1 MLIKIEEQDRAKIR
15 EANVSKKF
23 TTKTCGVFIIN
34 AKKLCKQEWIYPN
47 RSVNEDPVQLFSKK
61 VNVTLIEL
69 KTWSKI
75 EFKGKKKLEQLV
87 NELRDMSTI
96 L

>member
-1 MLIKIEEQDRAKIR
+1 MKIKTKGQNTR
-15 EANVSKKF
+15 SKCFQRVHYEDMWSLYDK
-23 TTKTCGVFIIN
+23 
-34 AKKLCKQEWIYPN
+34 CKEIVQQEWIDPN